1 MLPFFRKH
9 PVKLHLS
16 EVRVLPRKDFLR
28 HLEGGFF
35 GKTPDN
41 RLAAE
46 LKDVFAYPPAAN
58 VSVPGD
64 QDVAIDVAVEGHSRG
79 GWGDFSG
86 GDLAF
91 PIVWRPKVRI
101 SARVYNMKSGQSRT
115 LLRVV
120 ERMSWN
126 EYFSLLGSWRV
137 QLGLGAPANQQRML
151 KLVQTA
157 GHKLKSKIEAKLL

>member
-1 MLPFFRKH
+1 VLPFFRKH

-35 GKTPDN
+35 GKAPDN

-46 LKDVFAYPPAAN
+46 LKDVFAYPFAADVPAP
-58 VSVPGD
+58 SD
-64 QDVAIDVAVEGHSRG
+64 KDFAIDVAIEGHSRG
-79 GWGDFSG
+79 GWGDLSG

-101 SARVYNMKSGQSRT
+101 SARVYNLKSGQNQAV
-115 LLRVV
+115 LRVV
-120 ERMSWN
+120 ERMSWS
-126 EYFSLLGSWRV
+126 EYLSLLGSWRV
-137 QLGLGAPANQQRML
+137 QLGLRAPADRQRML
-151 KLVQTA
+151 RLVQTA
-157 GHKLKSKIEAKLL
+157 GYRLKSKIEDKVL